1 MRRVTFV
8 AVLIVGMAVLALIL
22 SERVL
27 PIEVWATPGKE
38 KEKEKEEREI
48 VELDLW
54 EKAEPQEAVSES
66 VAGEVEPSP
75 TPVVFIDA
83 GHGGNDG
90 GCVEG
95 DIVEKNIN
103 LSVAGLVRDKLE
115 RLGYEVVMSR
125 SADTYV
131 AKEDRV
137 KRANSVSADI

>member
-54 EKAEPQEAVSES
+54 EKAEPQ
-66 VAGEVEPSP
+66 
-75 TPVVFIDA
+75 
-83 GHGGNDG
+83 
-90 GCVEG
+90 
-95 DIVEKNIN
+95 
-103 LSVAGLVRDKLE
+103 
-115 RLGYEVVMSR
+115 
-125 SADTYV
+125 
-131 AKEDRV
+131 
-137 KRANSVSADI
+137 

>member
-1 MRRVTFV
+1 MRRMTFV
-8 AVLIVGMAVLALIL
+8 AALIVGMAVLALIL

-38 KEKEKEEREI
+38 KEQEKEEREI

-54 EKAEPQEAVSES
+54 EKVEHQEKISEP
-66 VAGEVEPSP
+66 VAGEVEPPP

-95 DIVEKNIN
+95 NTVEKNIN
-103 LSVAGLVRDKLE
+103 LSIAGLVQDKLA
-115 RLGYEVVMSR
+115 LL
-125 SADTYV
+125 YV
-131 AKEDRV
+131 SSGAL
-137 KRANSVSADI
+137 